1 MSKTFPDRT
10 SLLKEAT
17 VKKKLRE
24 LHDAFVFLE
33 KVANNVAV
41 ICKLLY
47 ASIIAKELQFPDANY
62 TNTNKTCELIHKDP
76 VSIVN
81 KHKDFQNGI
90 GLDLEEEF
98 RKLPPM
104 HWIPKLHKTP
114 VSERVIIGS
123 MLSSLNPL
131 GKAVTKIFK
140 VIFHFKRRYYKKAG
154 FFSGYKNFWCVDKN
168 SDITDTLDQLK
179 W

>member
-1 MSKTFPDRT
+1 M
-10 SLLKEAT
+10 
-17 VKKKLRE
+17 
-24 LHDAFVFLE
+24 
-33 KVANNVAV
+33 ANNVAV
-41 ICKLLY
+41 ICKRLY

-62 TNTNKTCELIHKDP
+62 PNTNKTYELIHEDP
-76 VSIVN
+76 VR
-81 KHKDFQNGI
+81 HKDFQNGI

-98 RKLPPM
+98 RKVPPM

-114 VSERVIIGS
+114 VSERFIIGS
-123 MLSSLNPL
+123 KLSSLKLL

-168 SDITDTLDQLK
+168 SDITDTLDQLNK
-179 W
+179 NGKARSVTTFDFSTL